1 MNTAAPAPASRPPS
15 TLKRDLV
22 WLIALVLAFLLGYLV
37 ALLMRPPLTPPAC
50 PPPAATASPAG
61 SGGAGGGAG
70 GGGGS
75 PAASGAPAQIGAK
88 GSGDGSVVGAGGSI
102 NGSGAPATLNG
113 GGSGNGEISGGGD
126 FSASGKTISSGGDGN
141 ASGGAGEN
149 DLDGGGG
156 GDGKLKLPPGQGSS
170 APVEANA
177 PPVSGGGGVP
187 PGGAGDDGIADDMPD
202 MKLRPDTPGSRIVA
216 ARDFRYDRSGL
227 PHYAGGVDK
236 VASAMTIPPGGA
248 VADGN
253 ATVAEIVTNDAPDAV
268 AAWYRTQLPQDK
280 WQMQAAPSAAE
291 VDQNI
296 AQTDKPAADFD
307 QLAKDMEKT
316 QQPGGGGQAAAMA
329 ILMKGMMAGQHS
341 ANGDAGIQGTPLDSM
356 FGKIANMQLRGAQE
370 GLNRMREAHLTMFQ
384 PTDRAHDPRMI
395 LILRDQKTGK
405 TAVVIMKKATQA

>member
-1 MNTAAPAPASRPPS
+1 MNATAPAPVARPPS

-22 WLIALVLAFLLGYLV
+22 WLIALVLAFLLGYLI
-37 ALLMRPPLTPPAC
+37 ALLMRPPLTAPVC
-50 PPPAATASPAG
+50 PSTTSTSPSA
-61 SGGAGGGAG
+61 GGAG
-70 GGGGS
+70 GGGSGGGGGGKPGAPGS
-75 PAASGAPAQIGAK
+75 PVQLGAK
-88 GSGDGSVVGAGGSI
+88 GGGNGSVVGAGGTV
-102 NGSGAPATLNG
+102 NGGGAPTKVGG
-113 GGSGNGEISGGGD
+113 GGSGNGDLSGGGNV
-126 FSASGKTISSGGDGN
+126 SASGSTVSDGGDAKLAGSGGDADLSSGGG
-141 ASGGAGEN
+141 
-149 DLDGGGG
+149 
-156 GDGKLKLPPGQGSS
+156 GKLKLPTDPDRTATDADKAKPIAGNG
-170 APVEANA
+170 V
-177 PPVSGGGGVP
+177 VP
-187 PGGAGDDGIADDMPD
+187 PGGEAGDEALDDMPD
-202 MKLRPDTPGSRIVA
+202 MKLPPGQPGSRMLA
-216 ARDFRYDRSGL
+216 ARDFRYDRSNL

-236 VASAMTIPPGGA
+236 IASAMAIPPGGT

-253 ATVAEIVTNDAPDAV
+253 TTVAEIVTNDAPEAV
-268 AAWYRTQLPQDK
+268 AAWYRAQLPQDQ

-384 PTDRAHDPRMI
+384 STDRAHDSRMI
-395 LILRDQKTGK
+395 LILRDAKTGK

>member
-1 MNTAAPAPASRPPS
+1 MNATAPTPVARPPS

-22 WLIALVLAFLLGYLV
+22 WLIALVLAFLLGYLI
-37 ALLMRPPLTPPAC
+37 ALLMRPPLTAPVC
-50 PPPAATASPAG
+50 PSTTSTSPSA
-61 SGGAGGGAG
+61 GGAG
-70 GGGGS
+70 GGGSGGGGGGKPGAPGS
-75 PAASGAPAQIGAK
+75 PVQLGAK
-88 GSGDGSVVGAGGSI
+88 GGGNGSVVGAGGTV
-102 NGSGAPATLNG
+102 NGGGAPTKVGG
-113 GGSGNGEISGGGD
+113 GGSGNGDLSGGGNV
-126 FSASGKTISSGGDGN
+126 SASGSTVSDGGDAKLAGSGGDADLSSGGG
-141 ASGGAGEN
+141 
-149 DLDGGGG
+149 
-156 GDGKLKLPPGQGSS
+156 GKLKLPTDPDRTATDADKAKPIAGNG
-170 APVEANA
+170 A
-177 PPVSGGGGVP
+177 VP
-187 PGGAGDDGIADDMPD
+187 PGGEAGDEALDDMPD
-202 MKLRPDTPGSRIVA
+202 MKLPPGQPGSRMLA
-216 ARDFRYDRSGL
+216 ARDFRYDRSNL

-236 VASAMTIPPGGA
+236 IASAMAIPPGGT

-253 ATVAEIVTNDAPDAV
+253 TTVAEIVTNDAPEAV

-329 ILMKGMMAGQHS
+329 ILMKGMMAGQHGG

-384 PTDRAHDPRMI
+384 PTDRAHDSRMI
-395 LILRDQKTGK
+395 LILRDAKTGK